1 MQYILLDTC
10 IWLDFLAPKPE
21 SRSLLKSILSGLNQ
35 NKLKILLSNVTV
47 EEYSRHQDTIVGKY
61 TDSLKSHLKNAKKIQ
76 DYKAIIALALV
87 EIVYSYEPTAN
98 IRTK

>member
-1 MQYILLDTC
+1 MQYILFDTC

-47 EEYSRHQDTIVGKY
+47 EEYSRHQDTIV
-61 TDSLKSHLKNAKKIQ
+61 KSYNCP
-76 DYKAIIALALV
+76 
-87 EIVYSYEPTAN
+87 SFS
-98 IRTK
+98 